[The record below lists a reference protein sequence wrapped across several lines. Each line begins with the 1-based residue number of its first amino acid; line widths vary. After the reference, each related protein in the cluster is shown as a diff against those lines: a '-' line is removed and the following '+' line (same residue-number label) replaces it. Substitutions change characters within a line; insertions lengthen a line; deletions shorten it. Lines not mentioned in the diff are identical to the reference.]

1 MHRLVRGLVLRRP
14 CAPDF
19 QESTRMTPASD
30 ASPVKLAQNQAART
44 FSLRE
49 WSERNASL
57 ICLWII
63 IACGFWLRFLH
74 LGTPSLWWNE
84 HLVPLTARFPL
95 AYIFDWTRL
104 CEIHPPYLYMFTKFV
119 LLMDDSDF
127 TLRLFPA
134 LTGVA
139 AIVVAYK
146 GYRGILGENGAL
158 VLAAFIAVNPLHLF
172 LSRQLRPYAP
182 FMLLYLLKL
191 PVYFA
196 LFERST
202 SRRQAGL
209 FALNLLMFSLNY
221 LSFLLVFCETIIL
234 ALGLLLRSRP
244 WLRTSFLYGLL
255 GVASSLPVLWPF
267 LSRSAIIKAE
277 INPFTSTAADTVRIS
292 LDNIGKALYFFEN
305 PLLVGAIGCMAAL
318 GFVLLWRRNRVV
330 AAVTMALIVTPLVV
344 LILGKYGYD
353 FRPWNAVFLIP
364 LLLMPVAC
372 CAAGLLRSA
381 AAARIFA
388 AALAVSGMVHI
399 TSQHWEAYYTEYSG
413 IEGGYLKPMG
423 RRQASFLVAGEPLAC
438 LDSGQSSALGW
449 YFSQWF
455 QPSPLA
461 NQHVGQDRKETRFVL
476 AGYRD
481 DAPAGRAEVLDQ
493 FTIRGVT
500 AARLRVPFERPSI
513 VTLPSSVA
521 LNADPYSVYSKA
533 SEITDA
539 SPCYGMGYQF
549 MPSRHNAPTMMLFEV
564 DNANASRTQQLKLD
578 LNFHNHGEG
587 NSFRL
592 QGRFD
597 AEEWQDLF
605 TQEGPTKSG
614 QAVLTFRRFSPYKR
628 LALRVVMLAVP
639 VSPSYPGDNLE
650 SVAFKGLR
658 IDAAPLHGD
667 LFKPVGLDPTISM
680 SGLNSVESE
689 QHNHWRWAVGK
700 SSTVSFDAPPG
711 RDHMTLRF
719 AVNNPI
725 PGQKIDVL
733 VNGVR
738 TATLQDLPAHP
749 WMRAFAEQELRIPVT
764 PGQNVLEFAYS
775 MQNGHGFVFNDKDST
790 PYAVAFTRL
799 ELDF

>member
-1 MHRLVRGLVLRRP
+1 
-14 CAPDF
+14 
-19 QESTRMTPASD
+19 MTPAPE
-30 ASPVKLAQNQAART
+30 ASPEKLAQHHGGWA

-57 ICLWII
+57 ICLWVII
-63 IACGFWLRFLH
+63 GCGFWLRFLH
-74 LGTPSLWWNE
+74 LGAPSLWWNE

-104 CEIHPPYLYMFTKFV
+104 CEIHPPYLYMFTKLV

-127 TLRLFPA
+127 ALRLFPA

-146 GYRGILGENGAL
+146 GYKSILGETGAL

-182 FMLLYLLKL
+182 FMLLYLYKL
-191 PVYFA
+191 PVYFS

-209 FALNLLMFSLNY
+209 FALNLLLFSLNY
-221 LSFLLVFCETIIL
+221 LSFLMVFCETIIL

-244 WLRTSFLYGLL
+244 WLRTSFCYGLL

-277 INPFTSTAADTVRIS
+277 INPFTSTASETIGVS
-292 LDNIGKALYFFEN
+292 LNNIGKALYFFEN
-305 PLLVGAIGCMAAL
+305 PLLVGAMGCMAAL
-318 GFVLLWRRNRVV
+318 GFVFLWRRNRVV
-330 AAVTMALIVTPLVV
+330 AAATMALIITPLVV
-344 LILGKYGYD
+344 LVLGKYGYD

-372 CAAGLLRSA
+372 CAAGLLRNA
-381 AAARIFA
+381 VAARIFA
-388 AALAVSGMVHI
+388 VALAVAGMVHI

-413 IEGGYLKPMG
+413 IEGGYLKPFG
-423 RRQASFLVAGEPLAC
+423 RRLASFLVAGEPLAF

-461 NQHVGQDRKETRFVL
+461 NQHVVQDRKETRFVL

-481 DAPAGRAEVLDQ
+481 DAPAGRADVLDH
-493 FTIRGVT
+493 FTVMGVT
-500 AARLRVPFERPSI
+500 AARVRVPFERASI
-513 VTLPSSVA
+513 AALPASVA
-521 LNADPYSVYSKA
+521 LDADPYSVYSRA

-539 SPCYGMGYQF
+539 SPCFGMGYQF
-549 MPSRHNAPTMMLFEV
+549 MPSRHHAPAVMLFEV
-564 DNANASRTQQLKLD
+564 DNADTSRTQQLKLD
-578 LNFHNHGEG
+578 LHFHNHGQG
-587 NSFRL
+587 NAFRL

-597 AEEWQDLF
+597 AEDWQDLF

-614 QAVLTFRRFSPYKR
+614 QSVLTLRRFSPYKR

-639 VSPSYPGDNLE
+639 VTPAYPGDNLE

-667 LFKPVGLDPTISM
+667 LFNPVGLDPTVSV
-680 SGLNSVESE
+680 SGLGSVESE
-689 QHNHWRWAVGK
+689 QPNRWRWAVGK
-700 SSTVSFDAPPG
+700 SSTVTFDAPPG
-711 RDHMTLRF
+711 RDQMTLRY

-725 PGQKIDVL
+725 PGQTITVL

-738 TATLQDLPAHP
+738 TATLHDLPAHP
-749 WMRAFAEQELRIPVT
+749 WMRAFAQQELSIPVT
-764 PGQNVLEFAYS
+764 PGKNVLEFAYS
-775 MQNGHGFVFNDKDST
+775 MQNGNGFVFNDKDLT

>member
-1 MHRLVRGLVLRRP
+1 MTTT
-14 CAPDF
+14 PD
-19 QESTRMTPASD
+19 SNPAKRAQSD
-30 ASPVKLAQNQAART
+30 DSVT
-44 FSLRE
+44 FSVRD
-49 WSERNASL
+49 WSTRNASL
-57 ICLWII
+57 ICLWVI

-74 LGTPSLWWNE
+74 LGVPSLWWNE

-95 AYIFDWTRL
+95 SYIFDWTRL
-104 CEIHPPYLYMFTKFV
+104 CEIHPPYLYMFIKFV

-127 TLRLFPA
+127 ALRLFPA
-134 LTGVA
+134 LTGVV

-146 GYRGILGENGAL
+146 GYKNILGETGAL
-158 VLAAFIAVNPLHLF
+158 VFAAFIAVNPLHLF

-182 FMLLYLLKL
+182 FMLLYMLKL
-191 PVYFA
+191 PVYFS

-202 SRRQAGL
+202 ARRQAAL
-209 FALNLLMFSLNY
+209 FTLNLLMFSLNY
-221 LSFLLVFCETIIL
+221 LSFLMVFCETIIL
-234 ALGLLLRSRP
+234 GLGLMLRSRP
-244 WLRTSFLYGLL
+244 WLRPSFLYGLL

-277 INPFTSTAADTVRIS
+277 INPFTSTASHTILVS
-292 LDNIGKALYFFEN
+292 LNNIAKAFYFFEN
-305 PLLVGAIGCMAAL
+305 PFLVAAMGCMAAV

-330 AAVTMALIVTPLVV
+330 AAVTISLIFAPLVV
-344 LILGKYGYD
+344 LVLGKYGYD
-353 FRPWNAVFLIP
+353 FRSWNAVFLIP

-372 CAAGLLRSA
+372 CAAGLLRNA
-381 AAARIFA
+381 AAARVFA
-388 AALAVSGMVHI
+388 VALAVSGMVHI
-399 TSQHWEAYYTEYSG
+399 MTQHWDDFYTEYSG

-423 RRQASFLVAGEPLAC
+423 RRLASFLVAGEPLAF

-461 NQHVGQDRKETRFVL
+461 NQHVGQGRTETRFVL

-481 DAPAGRAEVLDQ
+481 DAPAGRAQVLDQ
-493 FTIRGVT
+493 FTIHGVT
-500 AARLRVPFERPSI
+500 AARLRVPFERASLAA
-513 VTLPSSVA
+513 LPGSVV
-521 LNADPYSVYSKA
+521 LDADPYSVYSRA

-549 MPSRHNAPTMMLFEV
+549 MPTRHNAPAMMLFEV
-564 DNANASRTQQLKLD
+564 DNADASRTQQLKLD
-578 LNFHNHGEG
+578 LNFHNHGHG

-597 AEEWQDLF
+597 GEEWQDLF
-605 TQEGPTKSG
+605 TQEGPARSG
-614 QAVLTFRRFSPYKR
+614 QAVLTLRRFSPYKR

-650 SVAFKGLR
+650 TVAFKGLR

-667 LFKPVGLDPTISM
+667 LFNPVGLDPTVSV
-680 SGLNSVESE
+680 SGLGSVESE
-689 QHNHWRWAVGK
+689 QPNHWRWAVGK
-700 SSTVSFDAPPG
+700 SSAVTFDAPPG
-711 RDHMTLRF
+711 RDRMTLRF

-725 PGQKIDVL
+725 PGQDIDVL

-738 TATLQDLPAHP
+738 VATLADLPAHP
-749 WMRAFAEQELRIPVT
+749 WMREVAEQELSIPIT
-764 PGQNVLEFAYS
+764 PGKNVVEFGYS
-775 MQNGHGFVFNDKDST
+775 MQNGNGFVFNDKDLT

-799 ELDF
+799 ELGY